1 MEKATVKKES
11 SSSEKNIHAH
21 KDVIKEETVCTQD
34 KSDDPKIIETVKN
47 ELEAFNQVFNVLRG
61 NSLLAE
67 ALEEE
72 TPVENKHGKLKQSET
87 VPEVYVSNDDD
98 DDVVYLIKKN
108 ELLEDALVD
117 IDVRSNIIS
126 DIDVPLDDSFDKN
139 LSSRENSLEEINID
153 GQVIK
158 KKKRN
163 SDLSSD
169 NDSSIEKIDLSH
181 DESKSLIEKLKT
193 TTLAG
198 VGNAQTMMKNIFKDD
213 GVPPTPRNSYE
224 AEFSKKEVHINMH
237 MEFPKSDSDLI
248 DIDIEDDTN
257 KITETNL
264 VEKENKDSSRGLS
277 SLAQTLK
284 PNTI

>member
-1 MEKATVKKES
+1 MNTWHFFSERSLRDIATASNTKIDDDEEKLILEKES

-108 ELLEDALVD
+108 EH
-117 IDVRSNIIS
+117 R
-126 DIDVPLDDSFDKN
+126 
-139 LSSRENSLEEINID
+139 
-153 GQVIK
+153 
-158 KKKRN
+158 
-163 SDLSSD
+163 
-169 NDSSIEKIDLSH
+169 
-181 DESKSLIEKLKT
+181 
-193 TTLAG
+193 
-198 VGNAQTMMKNIFKDD
+198 
-213 GVPPTPRNSYE
+213 
-224 AEFSKKEVHINMH
+224 
-237 MEFPKSDSDLI
+237 
-248 DIDIEDDTN
+248 
-257 KITETNL
+257 TE
-264 VEKENKDSSRGLS
+264 
-277 SLAQTLK
+277 
-284 PNTI
+284 